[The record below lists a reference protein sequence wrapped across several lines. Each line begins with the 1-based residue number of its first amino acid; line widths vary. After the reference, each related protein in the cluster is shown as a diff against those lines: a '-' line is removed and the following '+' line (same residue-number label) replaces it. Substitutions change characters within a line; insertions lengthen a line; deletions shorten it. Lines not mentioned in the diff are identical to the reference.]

1 MARLTDLLNCVRVAE
16 VRPHDIELL
25 EARVIQSDHKDYPHN
40 ALHIF
45 AENANASRYNL
56 DRFQSG
62 ESNLYFIAAIDKLSK
77 NVSAHKIREIT

>member
-25 EARVIQSDHKDYPHN
+25 EARVIQSDHKDYSHN

-45 AENANASRYNL
+45 A
-56 DRFQSG
+56 
-62 ESNLYFIAAIDKLSK
+62 
-77 NVSAHKIREIT
+77 